1 MSRDKE
7 TKEKI
12 CAFYASDYHFEMASL
27 PYIDKNIEKKNEII
41 ILTENNLEG
50 TMKKLLSKTNLK
62 EDKKENIINLN
73 WKNEHSNKFQKIQD
87 NIKENKNVIVF
98 VKGKEKYINETNDKI
113 DNLFKEDNNMK
124 IINCYN
130 IDEVGERLD
139 EIMTQYNK
147 VLNTTGEKEIRKL

>member
-12 CAFYASDYHFEMASL
+12 CAFYASDYHFEMVSL